1 MVDVGWRLAVLLEP
15 VSQHELEV
23 SVAVDLDQAAVVVD
37 LVEESGLVLVFPSL
51 RSRPL
56 FPHLAC
62 LAARF
67 RAHRP
72 EDSLRPARSLRKV
85 LGVRLL
91 RCRMRHIREMRLERF
106 FGKRVP

>member
-23 SVAVDLDQAAVVVD
+23 SVAVDLDQGAVVVD
-37 LVEESGLVLVFPSL
+37 LVEESGLVLVLPSL

-62 LAARF
+62 LAARAS
-67 RAHRP
+67 RRSRW
-72 EDSLRPARSLRKV
+72 EYLSLQRRLR
-85 LGVRLL
+85 REHLL
-91 RCRMRHIREMRLERF
+91 PTAAVSFIAI
-106 FGKRVP
+106 